1 MKKVTL
7 LLFITIIIALA
18 GQAVAIETND
28 GSTKEVNIA
37 AFKKVME
44 TGHKLPMDKSF
55 KLQMVW
61 KENTPVKELDALIGD
76 IKIVALYKVL
86 FLINQNEKVIFDKIE
101 TNSYQF
107 AASILNR
114 VEALSNFKEL
124 VGNSELELDIK
135 EYLDNELADLISLQS
150 SNLSQDEYTKARK
163 IRSEKLLSKLSANE
177 DFNKIYSINTNNEQQ
192 NQLITNVA
200 NLTSWLAYT
209 KVCMAHKEDICVK
222 L

>member
-28 GSTKEVNIA
+28 SSTKEVNIA

-44 TGHKLPMDKSF
+44 TGHKLPIDKSV

-61 KENTPVKELDALIGD
+61 KENAPVKELDALVGD

-86 FLINQNEKVIFDKIE
+86 FLINKNEKVVFEKPE
-101 TNSYQF
+101 TNSYQL

-114 VEALSNFKEL
+114 VEALSNIKEL
-124 VGNSELELDIK
+124 VGNSELELGIK
-135 EYLDNELADLISLQS
+135 EYLDNELADLISVQS

-163 IRSEKLLSKLSANE
+163 IRSEKLLSNLLANE
-177 DFNKIYSINTNNEQQ
+177 DFNKTYSINTNNEQQ
-192 NQLITNVA
+192 NQLVTNVA
-200 NLTSWLAYT
+200 NLTSWLAYW
-209 KVCMAHKEDICVK
+209 KVCMAHKDDLCVK

>member
-7 LLFITIIIALA
+7 LLFITIIIAIA

-28 GSTKEVNIA
+28 SSTKEVNIA

-44 TGHKLPMDKSF
+44 TGHKLPIDKSF

-61 KENTPVKELDALIGD
+61 KENAPVKELDALVGD
-76 IKIVALYKVL
+76 IKIVVLYKVL
-86 FLINQNEKVIFDKIE
+86 FLINKNEKVIFDKTE

-107 AASILNR
+107 SASILNR

-124 VGNSELELDIK
+124 VGNSELELAIK
-135 EYLDNELADLISLQS
+135 EYLDNELADLISVQS

-163 IRSEKLLSKLSANE
+163 IRSEKLLSNLIANE
-177 DFNKIYSINTNNEQQ
+177 DFNKTYSINTNNEQQ
-192 NQLITNVA
+192 NQLVQNVA
-200 NLTSWLAYT
+200 SLTSWLAYS
-209 KVCMAHKEDICVK
+209 KICMAHKEDICVK